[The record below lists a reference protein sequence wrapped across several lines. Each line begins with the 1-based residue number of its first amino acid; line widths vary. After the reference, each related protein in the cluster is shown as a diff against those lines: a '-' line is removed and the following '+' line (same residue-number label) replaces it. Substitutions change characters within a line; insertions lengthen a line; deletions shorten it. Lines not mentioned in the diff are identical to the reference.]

1 MSRTPP
7 NDKGPTSKTF
17 SPAKNTPQNAIAGAA
32 FMVAAGTCFALI
44 NVAMQYVTMRLG
56 LISTNAA
63 FWQYAFAVAA
73 SLPLFLRFGLEPLK
87 TGFPLIHGFRV
98 LAAVIGVQFWVFG
111 LAHVPIWQAI
121 ALVMTSPFFVI
132 IEARL
137 FLGEKVG
144 WHRWLAT
151 LGGFI
156 GALIILAPWQDDFS
170 LYALAPLGAAFS
182 WSVYSVITKSL
193 TKVESADKIT
203 VYLLALLMPV
213 NGVIAFGAGTLA
225 MPGGLA
231 LILLIGAGLITAL
244 ANWFLAKAY
253 SSADA
258 SYVQPFDHL
267 KLPLNILAGWLVFHY
282 TPNGNLWIGAT
293 LIIIASLYIM
303 RHEAKNGSTQK
314 R

>member
-1 MSRTPP
+1 MSRTSP
-7 NDKGPTSKTF
+7 NNEAF
-17 SPAKNTPQNAIAGAA
+17 SAPQNAIAGAG

-56 LISTNAA
+56 LVSTNAA
-63 FWQYAFAVAA
+63 FWQYAVAVTA
-73 SLPLFLRFGLEPLK
+73 SLPLFLRFGLEPLR
-87 TGFPLIHGFRV
+87 TGFPMIHGFRV

-137 FLGEKVG
+137 FLGERVG
-144 WHRWLAT
+144 WRRWLAT
-151 LGGFI
+151 MGGFL

-193 TKVESADKIT
+193 TRVESADKIT
-203 VYLLALLMPV
+203 VYLLALLMPI
-213 NGVIAFGAGTLA
+213 NFAIALGAGSLTL
-225 MPGGLA
+225 PSGLA
-231 LILLIGAGLITAL
+231 LLLLASAGLFTAL
-244 ANWFLAKAY
+244 ANWLLAKAY
-253 SSADA
+253 AQADA

-282 TPNGNLWIGAT
+282 IPNGNLWVGAT
-293 LIIIASLYIM
+293 LIIVASLYIM
-303 RHEAKNGSTQK
+303 QHESKKG
-314 R
+314 